1 MTFPPSNYL
10 LLGSG
15 DLFLM
20 LQTTPP
26 ELQTVLLEQV
36 RAADD
41 ALDRLIQ
48 LCSAPQLEPEDQSVT
63 RRKEDL
69 LVSMRSHLRALLT
82 DYVNYRI
89 QALAPPRYGADL
101 VRGADDFF
109 VVRRGAVF
117 PEDAD
122 AGGGEAV
129 VEDSSALASR
139 HGPHVLIARD
149 QVVSLVYDLISEL
162 SESRPET
169 PDKKKKQKKKKKKD
183 DLEKDIRRRR
193 NKEEKEEEMLT
204 AASDYMATL
213 QEMSIAVHQSIEEH
227 RAAFNR

>member
-48 LCSAPQLEPEDQSVT
+48 LCSVSLELEDQSVT

-69 LVSMRSHLRALLT
+69 LVSMRSHLRALLN
-82 DYVNYRI
+82 DYVKYRV
-89 QALAPPRYGADL
+89 QAMAPPRYGADL

-109 VVRRGAVF
+109 VVRRAAVF
-117 PEDAD
+117 LDD
-122 AGGGEAV
+122 DVGGEAV
-129 VEDSSALASR
+129 VKDSSASAIR
-139 HGPHVLIARD
+139 HGPHVLIARN

-162 SESRPET
+162 TGSCQKA
-169 PDKKKKQKKKKKKD
+169 PDNKKKKKKD
-183 DLEKDIRRRR
+183 DLEAIRL
-193 NKEEKEEEMLT
+193 NKEEEMLT
-204 AASDYMATL
+204 VASDYMATL

-227 RAAFNR
+227 RTAFNR

>member
-109 VVRRGAVF
+109 VVRRAAVF
-117 PEDAD
+117 LEDD
-122 AGGGEAV
+122 VGGEAFV
-129 VEDSSALASR
+129 KDSSASASR

-149 QVVSLVYDLISEL
+149 QVVSLVCDLISEL
-162 SESRPET
+162 TGSCQEA
-169 PDKKKKQKKKKKKD
+169 PDKKKKKKKD
-183 DLEKDIRRRR
+183 DLEAIRL
-193 NKEEKEEEMLT
+193 NKEEEMLT

-227 RAAFNR
+227 RAAFDR

>member
-41 ALDRLIQ
+41 ALDRL
-48 LCSAPQLEPEDQSVT
+48 T
-63 RRKEDL
+63 RWCENNNNNDDDDDDDDDDDESGVAAARRREDL
-69 LVSMRSHLRALLT
+69 LVSMRSHLRALLN
-82 DYVNYRI
+82 DYVKYRV
-89 QALAPPRYGADL
+89 QAMAPPRYGADL

-109 VVRRGAVF
+109 VVRRAAVF
-117 PEDAD
+117 LDD
-122 AGGGEAV
+122 DVGGEAV
-129 VEDSSALASR
+129 VKDSSASAIR
-139 HGPHVLIARD
+139 HGPHVLIARN

-162 SESRPET
+162 TGSCQKA
-169 PDKKKKQKKKKKKD
+169 PDNKKKKKKD
-183 DLEKDIRRRR
+183 DLEAIRL
-193 NKEEKEEEMLT
+193 NKEEEMLT

-227 RAAFNR
+227 RTAFNR